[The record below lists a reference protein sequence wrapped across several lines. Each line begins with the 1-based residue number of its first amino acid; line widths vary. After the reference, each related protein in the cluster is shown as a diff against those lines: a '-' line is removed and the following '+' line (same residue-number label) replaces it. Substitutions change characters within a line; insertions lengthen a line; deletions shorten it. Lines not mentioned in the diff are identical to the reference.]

1 MILKIADFGELT
13 RHYYKYKEGLD
24 KIEEEKIKI
33 LEIINPIKKEIN
45 SIITQ
50 SSSGLIVNN
59 QTKEDLSIRFQELQ
73 EELLKIDNEF
83 KLKVREMS
91 SNLNEV
97 CYSDLEK
104 IITDWSIENNID
116 MVIGK
121 MEVVYNK
128 PELEITDKI
137 LDILKDKNFYV
148 DFKN

>member
-1 MILKIADFGELT
+1 MILKIADFGEFT

-24 KIEEEKIKI
+24 KIEEEKNKI
-33 LEIINPIKKEIN
+33 LGIIQPIKTEIN

-59 QTKEDLSIRFQELQ
+59 QTKENLSIRFQELQ

-97 CYSDLEK
+97 CYNDLEK
-104 IITDWSIENNID
+104 IITEWSIENNID

-137 LDILKDKNFYV
+137 LDILKDKNFYI